1 SSRFGAGNLDMRLV
15 LTSTGKLLISLTMAE
30 WHLGQSGS
38 SANEK
43 LARIQPLQS
52 SRVQDQTGVIA
63 SGSSSNVF
71 LREYMPLPPIIG
83 SLRSKLSPLQGV
95 CGANSHRFREFAEQT
110 LTASGS
116 LRSKLSLLSL
126 P

>member
-1 SSRFGAGNLDMRLV
+1 FKHDHRNTPEAGKQTKPQIRRIAQPLRVGPFQWAGIASPGPASECARTGTGSSRFVPGNLDMRLV
-15 LTSTGKLLISLTMAE
+15 LTSTGKLLTSLTMAD

-38 SANEK
+38 SSNVK

-71 LREYMPLPPIIG
+71 LREYM
-83 SLRSKLSPLQGV
+83 
-95 CGANSHRFREFAEQT
+95 
-110 LTASGS
+110 
-116 LRSKLSLLSL
+116 
-126 P
+126 